1 MKSLQASIK
10 YYVNLQDHNFNTT
23 TVSLEKLKLSK
34 QLVTAMTDAGY
45 ISAKEIQAK
54 TMSRILGGQDIIAV
68 GPEGS
73 GKTTTYVL
81 GVLSRFKY
89 SADEAP
95 KVLILVPDKERVLEV
110 MAEFE
115 KLNRNKNLR
124 IIGLYGTGGTENE
137 VNELVDGV
145 DIVIGL
151 PTRARAIYLKL
162 GLNMSKLQMFI
173 VDDAELI
180 VKQGMQLPVC
190 ELARSAG
197 KCQHLIFT
205 TVVHEKLNYMI
216 DQFLNFPTT
225 LEVEDLG
232 GSKADTH
239 ELLLYPVPN
248 FKTKI
253 NLLNL
258 LLRDDEVFD
267 KVIVFV
273 NTRLTAQKLGQ
284 SLHAARPGVVS
295 VLNPLFFDEEGFDHI
310 EDFKAIPEARVLI
323 VANEGTAALDLSG
336 IPFIFHFEVP
346 EKKETFLSRIV
357 KSGDEE
363 VVAITFSTD
372 MELIEVKKIEQ
383 SIGKKLQVMELP
395 EDLVIDKVVKSG
407 GIDKSRIV
415 KEKNNAPQG
424 GGAYHEK
431 KESNTKDYNYGIGQ
445 KAKMTMKKKH
455 G

>member
-1 MKSLQASIK
+1 M
-10 YYVNLQDHNFNTT
+10 
-23 TVSLEKLKLSK
+23 SLEKLKLSK

-68 GPEGS
+68 APEGS
-73 GKTTTYVL
+73 GKTTNYVL
-81 GVLSRFKY
+81 GVLMRFKY
-89 SADEAP
+89 TTDEAP
-95 KVLILVPDKERVLEV
+95 KVLILVPSKEKVLEV
-110 MAEFE
+110 IAEFD

-124 IIGLYGTGGTENE
+124 IMGLYGTGGTEQD
-137 VNELVDGV
+137 VLDLVDGV
-145 DIVIGL
+145 DIVVAL

-162 GLNMSKLQMFI
+162 GLNTSKLQMFI
-173 VDDAELI
+173 VDDAEVI
-180 VKQGMQLPVC
+180 VKQGMQLPVA

-205 TVVHEKLNYMI
+205 TVVHEKLNNMI

-232 GSKADTH
+232 DSQANTH
-239 ELLLYPVPN
+239 ELILYPVPN

-267 KVIVFV
+267 KVVVFV
-273 NTRLTAQKLGQ
+273 NTRLTAQKLGK
-284 SLHAARPGVVS
+284 SLHSARPGVVS

-310 EDFKAIPEARVLI
+310 EDFKETPEARVLI
-323 VANEGTAALDLSG
+323 VANEGTSTLDLSG
-336 IPFIFHFEVP
+336 IPFLFHFEVP
-346 EKKETFLSRIV
+346 EQKETFLSRIV
-357 KSGDEE
+357 KTNEEE

-372 MELIEVKKIEQ
+372 MELVEVKKIEQ
-383 SIGKKLQVMELP
+383 SIGKKLTVMELP
-395 EDLVIDKVVKSG
+395 EDLVIDKVTKAKG

-415 KEKNNAPQG
+415 KEKNVAPQG
-424 GGAYHEK
+424 GGAYHDK
-431 KESNTKDYNYGIGQ
+431 KESNSKDYNYGIGQ

>member
-1 MKSLQASIK
+1 
-10 YYVNLQDHNFNTT
+10 
-23 TVSLEKLKLSK
+23 
-34 QLVTAMTDAGY
+34 MTDAGY

-68 GPEGS
+68 APEGA
-73 GKTTTYVL
+73 GKTTNYVL
-81 GVLSRFKY
+81 GVLMRFKY
-89 SADEAP
+89 TTDEAP
-95 KVLILVPDKERVLEV
+95 KVLILVPSKEKVLEV
-110 MAEFE
+110 IAEFD

-124 IIGLYGTGGTENE
+124 IMGLYGTGGTEQD
-137 VNELVDGV
+137 VLDLVDGV
-145 DIVIGL
+145 DIVVAL

-162 GLNMSKLQMFI
+162 GLNTSKLQMFI
-173 VDDAELI
+173 VDDAEVI
-180 VKQGMQLPVC
+180 VKQGMQLPVA

-205 TVVHEKLNYMI
+205 TVVHEKLNNMI

-232 GSKADTH
+232 DSQANTH
-239 ELLLYPVPN
+239 ELILYPVPN

-267 KVIVFV
+267 KVVVFV
-273 NTRLTAQKLGQ
+273 NTRLTAQKLGK
-284 SLHAARPGVVS
+284 SLHSARPGVVS

-310 EDFKAIPEARVLI
+310 EDFKETPEARVLI
-323 VANEGTAALDLSG
+323 VANEGTSTLDLSG
-336 IPFIFHFEVP
+336 IPFLFHFEVP
-346 EKKETFLSRIV
+346 EQKETFLSRIV
-357 KSGDEE
+357 KTNEEE

-372 MELIEVKKIEQ
+372 MELVEVKKIEQ
-383 SIGKKLQVMELP
+383 SIGKKLTVMELP
-395 EDLVIDKVVKSG
+395 EDLVIDKVTKAKG

-415 KEKNNAPQG
+415 KEKNVAPQG
-424 GGAYHEK
+424 GGAYHDK
-431 KESNTKDYNYGIGQ
+431 KESNSKDYNYGIGQ

>member
-1 MKSLQASIK
+1 M
-10 YYVNLQDHNFNTT
+10 N
-23 TVSLEKLKLSK
+23 
-34 QLVTAMTDAGY
+34 DAGY

-54 TMSRILGGQDIIAV
+54 TMSRIIGGQDIIAV

-81 GVLSRFKY
+81 GVLMRFKY
-89 SADEAP
+89 TTDEAP
-95 KVLILVPDKERVLEV
+95 KVLILVPSKERVLEV
-110 MAEFE
+110 IAEFE
-115 KLNRNKNLR
+115 KLNKNKNLR
-124 IIGLYGTGGTENE
+124 IIGLYGTGGTEQE
-137 VNELVDGV
+137 VNDLVDGV
-145 DIVIGL
+145 DIVVGL

-162 GLNMSKLQMFI
+162 GLNMSKIQMFI
-173 VDDAELI
+173 VDDAEMI

-197 KCQHLIFT
+197 KCQHLVFT
-205 TVVHEKLNYMI
+205 TVVHEKLNHMI
-216 DQFLNFPTT
+216 DQFMSFPTT

-232 GSKADTH
+232 GSEENTH

-267 KVIVFV
+267 KVVVFV

-284 SLHAARPGVVS
+284 TLHAGKPGEIS

-310 EDFKAIPEARVLI
+310 EDFKETPEARVLI
-323 VANEGTAALDLSG
+323 VANEGNSSIDLSG
-336 IPFIFHFEVP
+336 IPFLIHFEVP
-346 EKKETFLSRIV
+346 EKKETFLSRVV

-372 MELIEVKKIEQ
+372 MELIEIKKIEQ
-383 SIGKKLQVMELP
+383 SVGKKLTVMDLP
-395 EDLVIDKVVKSG
+395 EDLVVDKVIKSS

-415 KEKNNAPQG
+415 KEKNDGPQG
-424 GGAYHEK
+424 GGAFHEK
-431 KESNTKDYNYGIGQ
+431 KESNVKTHNYGIGQ
-445 KAKMTMKKKH
+445 KAKMNMKKKH
-455 G
+455 S